1 MTTPLKTKVLLADDH
16 ELVRSGLRMLLDA
29 QPDIEVVAE
38 AADGADALRQCE
50 LNPVDLALL
59 DVSMPRLTG
68 LQAAQELRKRQ
79 PDVRILM
86 LSVHDNE
93 QYLFAALNAGAAG
106 YVLKTAASQDLVRA
120 IRATMRGE
128 LFVYPPA
135 AAALVREHG
144 DQAERIAQTGDRL
157 TPRELEV
164 LKLIA
169 EAHSSDAIAGTLAIS
184 RRTVDHHRAS
194 ILRKL
199 GMRDRVEL
207 TRYAIRRGLIEP

>member
-38 AADGADALRQCE
+38 ASDGADALRQCE
-50 LNPVDLALL
+50 RNPVDLALL

-144 DQAERIAQTGDRL
+144 GQAERIAATGDRL

-169 EAHSSDAIAGTLAIS
+169 EAHSSDAIADTLAIS

-199 GMRDRVEL
+199 GMRGRVEL

>member
-16 ELVRSGLRMLLDA
+16 ELVRSGIRMLLDA

-38 AADGADALRQCE
+38 AANGADALHECASV
-50 LNPVDLALL
+50 PVDLALL

-79 PDVRILM
+79 PAIRILM

-93 QYLFAALNAGAAG
+93 QYLLAALNAGAAG

-128 LFVYPPA
+128 LFLYPPA
-135 AAALVREHG
+135 AAALMREHG
-144 DQAERIAQTGDRL
+144 KQAERGGEAGEVL

-169 EAHSSDAIAGTLAIS
+169 EAHSSDAIAETLGIS
-184 RRTVDHHRAS
+184 PGPSTTTARAS
-194 ILRKL
+194 CTSSACAT
-199 GMRDRVEL
+199 GSS
-207 TRYAIRRGLIEP
+207 